1 MTDARFEDAADRPLR
16 LAAESVEDLAVISAL
31 IQDSV
36 GLARDFVWMRRKRRF
51 ALFLNRFRWE
61 DRIRAERAGR
71 PYERVRSVAL
81 IENVLAVRASGLDPR
96 DPDLALS
103 LLQISFAPSADP
115 EDPSGLL
122 RLVLSGDGELE
133 IEVEALEIR
142 LEDVTRPY
150 VAPSGK
156 APAHPED

>member
-16 LAAESVEDLAVISAL
+16 LTAESVEDLAVISAL
-31 IQDSV
+31 IQDSA
-36 GLARDFVWMRRKRRF
+36 GLARDLVWMRRKRRF

-96 DPDLALS
+96 DADQIIS
-103 LLQISFAPSADP
+103 LLQIAFEPSADP
-115 EDPSGLL
+115 EDPSGVL
-122 RLVLSGDGELE
+122 RVTLAGDGEIA
-133 IEVEALEIR
+133 IEVEALEMR

-156 APAHPED
+156 APEHPED